1 MDIASSLAENDR
13 RRFALALEAA
23 AAAGEILMSH
33 FRNPLEIRK
42 KGRIDLVT
50 QADLAAEGEIV
61 QRIRHAFPDDSIFT
75 EESHRSPSDSQ
86 NCWVIDPLDGTTNF
100 SHGYPF
106 FSVSIAYRSDG
117 EEIIGVVNAPATQEL
132 FSAVRGGGAF
142 LNGSPI
148 ACSSISSLQD
158 AMLVTGFS
166 YDISSA
172 CDLVFS
178 RFRNVLLSCQAV
190 RRDGS
195 AALDICYVSAGR
207 FDGFWEERLHPWDT
221 AAGRVI
227 AEEAGAKLSTFEGDN
242 YSIFDDTI
250 LVSNGL
256 LHSQIAEALHSH
268 VRAQ

>member
-1 MDIASSLAENDR
+1 MGIVSSLASLDR
-13 RRFALALEAA
+13 ERFAFARETA

-50 QADLAAEGEIV
+50 QADLTAEEEIV
-61 QRIRHAFPDDSIFT
+61 NRIRNAFPDDCILT
-75 EESHRSPSDSQ
+75 EESHRSPSDRK

-106 FSVSIAYRSDG
+106 FSVSIAYRCNE
-117 EEIIGVVNAPATQEL
+117 EEILGVVNAPAMGEL
-132 FSAVRGGGAF
+132 FSAIRGGGAF
-142 LNGSPI
+142 LNDSPI
-148 ACSSISSLQD
+148 SCSTISSLQD

-166 YDISSA
+166 YDISSG

-178 RFRNVLLSCQAV
+178 RFRKVLLSCQAV

-195 AALDICYVSAGR
+195 AALDVCYVAAGR

-227 AEEAGAKLSTFEGDN
+227 AEESGAKLSTFAGET

-256 LHSQIAEALHSH
+256 LHGQIAAALNSD
-268 VRAQ
+268 AQAQ